1 MAANKNV
8 ILTFQNIQKLDI
20 AKAVLNDM
28 GVKNIGF
35 TREEQMINQETFQKF
50 LNKGTFTQE
59 ECLFVIKYI
68 SHLKRGLGILH
79 LNSQTDYRIYY
90 YIKDTRNQTKYPII
104 LTTHHGL
111 FAAMQDNEEMYKD
124 YDICFFDTE
133 QRYKTYNFFLSS
145 PCDVYYTLNILESF
159 VYQQKIDN
167 QIQGTTNESEELQEF
182 VNTFQVYIGI
192 LFSESTKLFIKT
204 DATMVQHD
212 PIRDHGD
219 FYQSNLLREQL
230 LAKKESLKKIL
241 SEENYAILEK
251 HIAHIQKV
259 FDGIVNVFKKMYGN
273 GDFYFTYGEAQKF
286 TDWKEFTDIFKNK
299 VVFFTNT
306 NTQGIKLSD
315 KEAINTQNIKVIP
328 PFVDKL
334 VTYIVDEV
342 KKSPEDISYFI
353 FSPKKEE
360 SKKIFEDLCKNDI
373 NKQATLLVENIT
385 GGIGKNIFKAKQSKN
400 KIII

>member
-1 MAANKNV
+1 
-8 ILTFQNIQKLDI
+8 
-20 AKAVLNDM
+20 
-28 GVKNIGF
+28 
-35 TREEQMINQETFQKF
+35 MI
-50 LNKGTFTQE
+50 
-59 ECLFVIKYI
+59 
-68 SHLKRGLGILH
+68 
-79 LNSQTDYRIYY
+79 
-90 YIKDTRNQTKYPII
+90 
-104 LTTHHGL
+104 
-111 FAAMQDNEEMYKD
+111 
-124 YDICFFDTE
+124 
-133 QRYKTYNFFLSS
+133 
-145 PCDVYYTLNILESF
+145 
-159 VYQQKIDN
+159 
-167 QIQGTTNESEELQEF
+167 
-182 VNTFQVYIGI
+182 
-192 LFSESTKLFIKT
+192 
-204 DATMVQHD
+204 QHD

-230 LAKKESLKKIL
+230 LAKKESLKNIL

-273 GDFYFTYGEAQKF
+273 GEFYFTYGEAQKF
-286 TDWKEFTDIFKNK
+286 TDWKEFTDVFKNK

-315 KEAINTQNIKVIP
+315 KEAINTQNIKVMP
-328 PFVDKL
+328 PLVDKL

-342 KKSPEDISYFI
+342 KKSPQDISYFI